1 MLGGVSLGAALR
13 TQLALEPYER
23 GFLPIEPF
31 FHDALE
37 PDRDVLI
44 SMEAGEKRGLRRKV
58 SGERD
63 WHVLGVADSNWRTP
77 RAVFVGLG
85 DDILINGLFRE
96 EAGALFLHHSGQPVM
111 IRTMRPGFS

>member
-13 TQLALEPYER
+13 TQLTLEPHER

-31 FHDALE
+31 FHNALE

-44 SMEAGEKRGLRRKV
+44 SMEAGEKRGLCRKV
-58 SGERD
+58 SGKCD
-63 WHVLGVADSNWRTP
+63 WHMLGVADSNWRTP

-85 DDILINGLFRE
+85 DDLLINGLFRE
-96 EAGALFLHHSGQPVM
+96 EAGALFLHSGQPVM